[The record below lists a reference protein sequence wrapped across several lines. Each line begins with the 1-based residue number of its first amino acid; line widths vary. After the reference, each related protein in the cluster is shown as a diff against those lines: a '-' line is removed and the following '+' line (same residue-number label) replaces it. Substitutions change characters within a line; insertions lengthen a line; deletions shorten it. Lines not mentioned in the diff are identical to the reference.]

1 MLNVSKP
8 VAYLLLAVS
17 IVLEIIGSA
26 CLEACDG
33 FRNIKYTIILIICYL
48 FAFGLFSKILHII
61 NLAVAYATWSA
72 VGAIATS
79 FIGVFYFGQ
88 PLSPVGWISI
98 FGMSAGVVLLN
109 LFGTPK
115 EQNSS
120 SASPDAAESENSI
133 TDK

>member
-8 VAYLLLAVS
+8 VAYLLLGVS

-26 CLEACDG
+26 CIEACDG
-33 FRNIKYTIILIICYL
+33 FQNVKYTIILIICYF
-48 FAFGLFSKILHII
+48 FAFGIFSKILHII

-79 FIGVFYFGQ
+79 FIGVFYFNQ
-88 PLSPVGWISI
+88 PLSPVGWLSI
-98 FGMSAGVVLLN
+98 LGMSTGVVLLN

-115 EQNSS
+115 E
-120 SASPDAAESENSI
+120 DDEESGESKQQI
-133 TDK
+133 SEQSKS